1 MNRFIAR
8 NLPHC
13 QCIRQRLR
21 TGEAALRA
29 AEGHV
34 LVELSMITVL
44 LVIVA
49 VLCANV
55 GIMSL
60 ASSMNDSAC
69 RDAARAAAQASSR
82 TAALN
87 QAQAALK
94 AHKTDGY
101 FVSQPTINTSDFVYE
116 DYSGSP
122 PDNTSPYVQVTTSS
136 TVRVPA
142 PILFFG
148 AQFGKDG
155 TMTFNRTYTFPI
167 VRTQLYL
174 N

>member
-1 MNRFIAR
+1 M
-8 NLPHC
+8 
-13 QCIRQRLR
+13 
-21 TGEAALRA
+21 
-29 AEGHV
+29 
-34 LVELSMITVL
+34 L
-44 LVIVA
+44 LAVVA

-69 RDAARAAAQASSR
+69 RDAARAAAQASNR
-82 TAALN
+82 TTAISM
-87 QAQAALK
+87 AQAALK
-94 AHKTDGY
+94 AHSTDGY
-101 FVSQPTINTSDFVYE
+101 FVSQPTIDTSDFVYE

-148 AQFGKDG
+148 AKFGKDG

-167 VRTQLYL
+167 VRTTLYL